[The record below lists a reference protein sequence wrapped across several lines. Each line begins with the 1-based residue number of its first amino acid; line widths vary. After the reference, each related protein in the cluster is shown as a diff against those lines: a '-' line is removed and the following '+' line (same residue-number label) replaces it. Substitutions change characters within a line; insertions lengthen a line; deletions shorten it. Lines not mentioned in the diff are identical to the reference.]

1 MILSI
6 DDSIQRLKAEIL
18 SPDWSL
24 ALKKIETLE
33 AAFTCLK
40 NRLKTRKN
48 AFGILSMADS
58 ILQYAKKRQDP
69 LPPEFVDFLKE
80 AMAHVVTM
88 YEETKFDPDRD
99 AELFRRV
106 YAKFLHLKEKV
117 KTDKLPPGE
126 SFVAGALADAEEEAL
141 EEASRP
147 VAPFVPAAVSASRPL
162 RESPARPIA
171 KAMAPTKPFDLPVG
185 SLVRRVVIGGVA
197 VLVPEEHIALARAI
211 SPKKRKGYLKAS
223 QILLKDF
230 GGIFRRLSSQFKGSL
245 GQQRSGKLKQLT
257 LPLMV
262 PRGMALPSIPDEEA
276 TALLVVS
283 YGQWH
288 GSFLCREVEAEPLQV
303 SSYFKGKNGDIAG
316 VGRITED
323 EELPVLSM
331 GPLLEREGFLL
342 LPD

>member
-1 MILSI
+1 MILSL
-6 DDSIQRLKAEIL
+6 DESIQRLKAEIL

-24 ALKKIETLE
+24 SPKKIESLE

-58 ILQYAKKRQDP
+58 ILQFARKRQEP
-69 LPPEFVDFLKE
+69 LPAEFVDFLKE
-80 AMAHVVTM
+80 AMAHVVNM
-88 YEETKFDPDRD
+88 YEESKFDPDRD

-106 YAKFLHLKEKV
+106 YAKFLQLKEKV
-117 KTDKLPPGE
+117 KAERSVSGGDSGDEAIFAAAAEEDGAPEPAAAPQAPVPEPPRPSREVAARPATRAMAAAKPFELPP
-126 SFVAGALADAEEEAL
+126 
-141 EEASRP
+141 
-147 VAPFVPAAVSASRPL
+147 
-162 RESPARPIA
+162 
-171 KAMAPTKPFDLPVG
+171 G

-197 VLVPEEHIALARAI
+197 ALVPEDSIALARAI

-223 QILLKDF
+223 QIPLKDF
-230 GGIFRRLSSQFKGSL
+230 GGIFRSLAGQFKGTL
-245 GQQRSGKLKQLT
+245 GQQRSGKLKQLA

-262 PRGMALPSIPDEEA
+262 PRGMALPPIPDEEA

-283 YGQWH
+283 GGQWH
-288 GSFLCREVEAEPLQV
+288 GAFLCREVEVEPLQA
-303 SSYFKGKNGDIAG
+303 SSFVRSKNGDIAG
-316 VGRITED
+316 IARVAAD

-342 LPD
+342 MPD